1 MYIIH
6 VISDQFFV
14 NFILVKYDYDVVYI
28 SSTVWYFSILRPMT
42 VSSSKNLRYISA
54 RVLDIGEPTA
64 MPFVDL
70 KYFFIVWEV
79 ILN

>member
-1 MYIIH
+1 
-6 VISDQFFV
+6 
-14 NFILVKYDYDVVYI
+14 
-28 SSTVWYFSILRPMT
+28 MT

-54 RVLDIGEPTA
+54 RVLDIGESTA